1 MKIIS
6 KKEIPLSRKDL
17 ALKLNLK
24 KRKEFKSK
32 YKSKKKYERFIG

>member
-6 KKEIPLSRKDL
+6 KKESSLYKKEF

-24 KRKEFKSK
+24 KRKDF
-32 YKSKKKYERFIG
+32 KKKYNKKRKV